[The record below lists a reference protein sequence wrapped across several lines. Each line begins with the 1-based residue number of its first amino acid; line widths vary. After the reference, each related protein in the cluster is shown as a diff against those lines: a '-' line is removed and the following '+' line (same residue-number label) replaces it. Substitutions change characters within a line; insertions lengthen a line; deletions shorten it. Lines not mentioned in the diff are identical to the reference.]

1 MQYDRQPERD
11 SPTLGNGLVINHSN
25 FRSFSSTY
33 LFKFLFFVLMLR
45 FLKFL
50 VFLLLPLVV
59 MAQKKADTIDVSLLK
74 LYPKK
79 NPLPVRRPVLQ
90 LQTVQ
95 MPEADLK
102 LKVNYWRNWVS
113 FGININQA
121 AFSDNWSGGGVNS
134 IAVGTLFNYKTD
146 YTKDYKNYVSELI
159 LQYGKLKNRDQMQRK
174 TNDRIFWD
182 NKIGLKLSKNW
193 NFFGSLNFESQ
204 FDAGYSFSKTKTG
217 EEVRT
222 LISKFMS
229 PGYLTES
236 LGFEYKPG
244 KSFSL
249 RIGTGTARQTF
260 VLDTSLYRTNAKN
273 FGVPVGRRM
282 RNELA
287 FQLVSNFEKE
297 VFENINLKAR
307 YNMFANYEKL
317 NNMDS
322 RLDVTV
328 TAKVNRL
335 VNVTVTGVGIY
346 DDDQSDKI
354 QASQALA
361 LGLVYKFPR

>member
-1 MQYDRQPERD
+1 MMIV
-11 SPTLGNGLVINHSN
+11 SV
-25 FRSFSSTY
+25 SF
-33 LFKFLFFVLMLR
+33 
-45 FLKFL
+45 
-50 VFLLLPLVV
+50 
-59 MAQKKADTIDVSLLK
+59 AQKKTDSIDLSSLK

-79 NPLPVRRPVLQ
+79 NPLPARRPVLQ
-90 LQTVQ
+90 LQAVQ
-95 MPEADLK
+95 IPEADLK

-113 FGININQA
+113 FGINVNQA

-134 IAVGTLFNYKTD
+134 VAVGTQFNYKTD
-146 YTKDYKNYVSELI
+146 YTRDYKNYVSELI

-182 NKIGLKLSKNW
+182 NKVGLKLSTNW

-204 FDAGYSFSKTKTG
+204 FDQGYNYSKGKNG
-217 EEVRT
+217 EEVRI

-260 VLDTSLYRTNAKN
+260 VLDTTLYRNNSKN
-273 FGVPVGRRM
+273 FGVPIGRRM

-287 FQLVSNFEKE
+287 FQLVTNFDKDI
-297 VFENINLKAR
+297 FENINLKAR
-307 YNMFANYEKL
+307 YSMFANYHRL
-317 NNMDS
+317 SNMDS
-322 RLDVTV
+322 RLDATLS
-328 TAKVNRL
+328 ARVNRL
-335 VNVTVTGVGIY
+335 VNVTVTGIAIY

-354 QASQALA
+354 QSSQTLA
-361 LGLVYKFPR
+361 LGLIYKFPR